1 MGVVAAP
8 RCSRALCLLGSAQL
22 AQSDS
27 DAAGERG
34 QAALAN
40 ACLSFQASIELEGS
54 HQTGEPPEQLT
65 SKYCRYFTQ
74 LGFHVSPG
82 WFMLV

>member
-22 AQSDS
+22 AQSD
-27 DAAGERG
+27 AATERG

-54 HQTGEPPEQLT
+54 HQTGEPPEQLN

-82 WFMLV
+82 WFLLV